1 MNYNNL
7 NNIRQYRK
15 DNGAT
20 IIDIARATGLTR
32 QAISK
37 IENGRTLPRYQ
48 TLAKLADYYGL
59 SVAEYIK
66 AVS

>member
-1 MNYNNL
+1 MNYNKL
-7 NNIRQYRK
+7 NNIKQYRK
-15 DNGAT
+15 QNGAT

-59 SVAEYIK
+59 TVAEYVK

>member
-1 MNYNNL
+1 MNNKL
-7 NNIRQYRK
+7 TRIKEYRK
-15 DNGAT
+15 ENDVK

-32 QAISK
+32 KAIYE

-48 TLAKLADYYGL
+48 SLIKLADYFGL
-59 SVAEYIK
+59 SVADYIK

>member
-1 MNYNNL
+1 MNNKL
-7 NNIRQYRK
+7 TRIKEYRK
-15 DNGAT
+15 ENGVK

-32 QAISK
+32 KAIYEV
-37 IENGRTLPRYQ
+37 ENGRTLPRYQ

-59 SVAEYIK
+59 TVAEYVK

>member
-1 MNYNNL
+1 MNYKL
-7 NNIRQYRK
+7 NNIKKYRK
-15 DNGAT
+15 ENGVK

-32 QAISK
+32 KAIYE
-37 IENGRTLPRYQ
+37 IENGYTLPRYQ
-48 TLAKLADYYGL
+48 SLAKLADYYGL

>member
-1 MNYNNL
+1 MNYKL
-7 NNIRQYRK
+7 NNIKKYRK
-15 DNGAT
+15 ENGAT

-32 QAISK
+32 KAIYEV
-37 IENGRTLPRYQ
+37 ENGRTLPRYQ

-59 SVAEYIK
+59 SVAEYVK